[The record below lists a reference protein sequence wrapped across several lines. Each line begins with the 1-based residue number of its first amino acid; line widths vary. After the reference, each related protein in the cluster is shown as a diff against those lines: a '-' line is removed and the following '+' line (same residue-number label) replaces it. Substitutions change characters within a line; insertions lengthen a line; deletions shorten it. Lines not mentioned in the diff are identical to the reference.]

1 MVAPPPTLGMHR
13 IPRCGAGTIG
23 ALTMALDGYQTIT
36 ACVHDG
42 VLTATLHNPPV
53 NVLSATMMRE
63 LHELLAGVRDDPA
76 IKVIVFDSADPE
88 FFLAHV
94 DMRILDEKQTFDDL
108 VAAAPEGI
116 NVFQAI
122 GELIRHQPQVTIVK
136 LAGIARGG
144 GAEFVAA
151 ADMTFAALETAR
163 IGQIESLMG
172 IIPGGG
178 GTQYLRERI
187 GRSRALEAI
196 LTGDSVDAATA
207 AAYGWINRALPAH
220 ELDDY
225 VTRTA
230 RTVAALADGVIA
242 AVKTAL
248 PPADHSSA
256 LVVEDRVGMAL
267 LNATSFQLMND
278 ALSAGAQTPDGE
290 RHLEALMRGVR
301 H

>member
-1 MVAPPPTLGMHR
+1 
-13 IPRCGAGTIG
+13 
-23 ALTMALDGYQTIT
+23 MALDGYQTIT
-36 ACVHDG
+36 ARTHDG

-63 LHELLAGVRDDPA
+63 LHELLGEVRDNPA

-108 VAAAPEGI
+108 VAAAPQGI
-116 NVFQAI
+116 NVFQAV

-151 ADMTFAALETAR
+151 ADLTFAALETAR

-207 AAYGWINRALPAH
+207 TAYGWINRALPAR
-220 ELDDY
+220 ELDDF

-230 RTVAALADGVIA
+230 HSIAALADGVVA
-242 AVKTAL
+242 AVKAAL
-248 PPADHSSA
+248 PPADHSPA

-267 LNATSFQLMND
+267 LNPTAFQLMDN
-278 ALSAGAQTPDGE
+278 ALKAGAQTPAGE
-290 RHLEALMRGVR
+290 RDLEALMRAVQQ
-301 H
+301 

>member
-1 MVAPPPTLGMHR
+1 MDR
-13 IPRCGAGTIG
+13 
-23 ALTMALDGYQTIT
+23 TIT
-36 ACVHDG
+36 THVSGG
-42 VLTATLHNPPV
+42 VLTVTLHNPPV

-63 LHELLAGVRDDPA
+63 LHDRLAAVRDDPS
-76 IKVIVFDSADPE
+76 IRVIVFDSADSE

-94 DMRILDEKQTFDDL
+94 DIRILDEKQTFDEL
-108 VAAAPEGI
+108 VAAAPAGL
-116 NVFQAI
+116 NVFQAV

-151 ADMTFAALETAR
+151 ADLTFAALETAR

-187 GRSRALEAI
+187 GRNRAMEVI

-207 AAYGWINRALPAH
+207 AAYGWINRALPAD
-220 ELDDY
+220 ELDEY

-230 RTVAALADGVIA
+230 RDIAALPDGVIP
-242 AVKTAL
+242 AVKRAL
-248 PPADHSSA
+248 PPADHSGA
-256 LVVEDRVGMAL
+256 LLVEDEVGMAL
-267 LNATSFQLMND
+267 LNPVALRIMSD
-278 ALSAGAQTPDGE
+278 AIEAGAQTPDGE
-290 RHLEALMRGVR
+290 RRLEALVRKVWQDNPQRG
-301 H
+301 HGG